1 MKSAWQDL
9 SNILPPLARSWLP
22 ATARVLA
29 AADAAAAAQGEV
41 KPVKLV
47 EGKGKGKG
55 KGKRKL

>member
-1 MKSAWQDL
+1 LKSAWQDL
-9 SNILPPLARSWLP
+9 NNSLPPLARSWLP
-22 ATARVLA
+22 ATARVLS

-47 EGKGKGKG
+47 EGKGKSKG